1 MKNITICVL
10 DKTHTLANELGKKGT
25 QTDLLMTHKKIE
37 DVWYTF
43 IDPIQYPEKIK
54 GVYKALNIS
63 NIILIN
69 IDEIDKHLGELIL
82 AAHSSNKKGIL
93 FSNIFSK
100 EDIQSFIEKTNLKN
114 WELVNEID
122 ISKIENLVKELTQ
135 EEKNAKQET
144 EISID
149 QAFPVKGIGA
159 VILGNVLNGEIKVH
173 DTIKLFP
180 SNTIA
185 EVRSIQVHDTDVKQ
199 AETGDRVGLAL
210 KNVDVEKIK
219 GDELIILKDNNGWEL
234 KKDKIEIKFNQDLI
248 KTEIPQVIYLSY
260 LLCEINAKVEKTE
273 NNILTIYSEKPFIY
287 KKGVKGF
294 IYQLDK
300 TPRFIGTFEF

>member
-10 DKTHTLANELGKKGT
+10 DKTHTLAEELGKKGT
-25 QTDLLMTHKKIE
+25 KTDLLMTHRKVE

-43 IDPIQYPEKIK
+43 IDPVQYPDKIK
-54 GVYKALNIS
+54 GIYKALNIS
-63 NIILIN
+63 DLIILN
-69 IDEIDKHLGELIL
+69 ISELDKHLGELIL

-100 EDIQSFIEKTNLKN
+100 EDIYPLIEKTNLKT
-114 WELVNEID
+114 WEFVNELD
-122 ISKIENLVKELTQ
+122 IAKIEELAKETITN
-135 EEKNAKQET
+135 EKIEKT

-149 QAFPVKGIGA
+149 QAFPVKGIGT
-159 VILGNVLNGEIKVH
+159 VILGNVLEGEIKIH

-185 EVRSIQVHDTDVKQ
+185 EVKSIQVHDVDVKN
-199 AETGDRVGLAL
+199 AIKGDRVGLAL
-210 KNVDVEKIK
+210 KNIDVNKIK
-219 GDELIILKDNNGWEL
+219 GDELIILKDNDEWQL
-234 KKDKIEIKFNQDLI
+234 KKDKIQIKFDQDLI

-260 LLCEINAKVEKTE
+260 LLCEINAKVEKIE
-273 NNILTIYSEKPFIY
+273 NNNLTISSEKPFIY
-287 KKGVKGF
+287 KKSAKGF

-300 TPRFIGTFEF
+300 IPRFIGTFEF